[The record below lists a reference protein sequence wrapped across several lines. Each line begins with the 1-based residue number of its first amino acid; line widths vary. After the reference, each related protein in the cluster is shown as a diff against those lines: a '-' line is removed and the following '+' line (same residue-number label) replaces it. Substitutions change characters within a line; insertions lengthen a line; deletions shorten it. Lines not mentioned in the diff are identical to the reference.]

1 MNEKQKIRVE
11 VQKKLDQFATDL
23 RTLRINAETDSGDLR
38 PDAASCLQR
47 ITDMKIS
54 AERKFNELMTVPE
67 EQMAG
72 KQTDLMEYM
81 DNIDRDIQRVKA
93 YFK

>member
-1 MNEKQKIRVE
+1 
-11 VQKKLDQFATDL
+11 
-23 RTLRINAETDSGDLR
+23 
-38 PDAASCLQR
+38 
-47 ITDMKIS
+47 MKIS